1 MGTGGGSLESLR
13 ALNRLRVVDEL
24 RRRGEASRA
33 VIAHGTGLSRSTVSS
48 LVADLQAEGLVV
60 ERGASDQGDALPG
73 RPPVLLALDP
83 AAGAVLGIDF
93 GHRHVRVAVSDLSR
107 TVLAEG
113 MRAHD
118 VDHDA
123 AGALD
128 DAAALVEQVLA
139 EAEVSADRVIGVG
152 MGLPGPIDHDRGALR
167 LSSILPAWADLDAA
181 AELERRI
188 GLPVEV
194 ENDANLGALAEVTMG
209 AGRNAR
215 HAVYLRVSSGI
226 GAGVIIDGR
235 LHRGARG
242 TAGEIGHVLVD
253 EAGAICR
260 CGNRGCLETVAAGP
274 ALVELLQRSRGEELT
289 VGEIIE
295 LAQRGD
301 AGCARAIADAGRAT
315 GRAVAALC
323 NLLNPETV
331 IVGGDVGMAG
341 ELFLEPMR
349 AAIERYA
356 IAPAVAD
363 VSVVAGVLG
372 ERAELLGALAL
383 AIAQSEH
390 LAARIAPSPGVVAG

>member
-1 MGTGGGSLESLR
+1 M
-13 ALNRLRVVDEL
+13 
-24 RRRGEASRA
+24 
-33 VIAHGTGLSRSTVSS
+33 
-48 LVADLQAEGLVV
+48 
-60 ERGASDQGDALPG
+60 
-73 RPPVLLALDP
+73 
-83 AAGAVLGIDF
+83 
-93 GHRHVRVAVSDLSR
+93 
-107 TVLAEG
+107 
-113 MRAHD
+113 
-118 VDHDA
+118 
-123 AGALD
+123 
-128 DAAALVEQVLA
+128 
-139 EAEVSADRVIGVG
+139 
-152 MGLPGPIDHDRGALR
+152 
-167 LSSILPAWADLDAA
+167 
-181 AELERRI
+181 
-188 GLPVEV
+188 
-194 ENDANLGALAEVTMG
+194 
-209 AGRNAR
+209 
-215 HAVYLRVSSGI
+215 
-226 GAGVIIDGR
+226 IIDGR

-289 VGEIIE
+289 VGGIVE

-323 NLLNPETV
+323 NLLNPEMV

-349 AAIERYA
+349 TAIERYA

-390 LAARIAPSPGVVAG
+390 LAARIAPSTGVVAG